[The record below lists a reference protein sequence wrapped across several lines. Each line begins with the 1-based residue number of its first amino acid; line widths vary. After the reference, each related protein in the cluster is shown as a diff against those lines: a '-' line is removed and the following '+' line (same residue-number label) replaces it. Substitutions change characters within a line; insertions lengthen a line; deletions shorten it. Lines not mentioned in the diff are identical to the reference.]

1 MNAKVKKIWN
11 IVTSVVV
18 VLVVILAV
26 LLAGARIFGLKM
38 FTVLSSSMEPTYHT
52 GSVIYVKPVDTATLK
67 EGDPITY
74 MLNEDTVSTHRIV
87 EVVTDSEDGELRFV
101 TKGDANPT
109 NDPAPVHHKNVIGKP
124 VFSIPYLGFV
134 SSFIQTGTGKIV
146 AGATIV
152 LLILLIF
159 IPDIFKEK
167 KPN

>member
-1 MNAKVKKIWN
+1 MNAKVRKIWN
-11 IVTSVVV
+11 MITSFVV

-26 LLAGARIFGLKM
+26 LLAGARLVGLRM

-52 GSVIYVKPVDTATLK
+52 GSVIYVKPVDTSTLK

-74 MLNEDTVSTHRIV
+74 MLSEDTVSTHRIV
-87 EVVTDSEDGELRFV
+87 ELVTDEDDGELRFV
-101 TKGDANPT
+101 TKGDANAT
-109 NDPAPVHHKNVIGKP
+109 NDPVPVHNKNVIGKP
-124 VFSIPYLGFV
+124 IFSIPYLGFV

-152 LLILLIF
+152 LLILLVF

-167 KPN
+167 KTN